1 MNLSVIFCLIS
12 AGLFAC
18 MGCIFLFLKEKG
30 AKYISGFNG
39 MSEDERKQY
48 DQKQMSIDQRN
59 ACFLW
64 SLIYLAGAIASYLLH
79 PYMVVIA
86 FLVWLFSF
94 CRDVHLDDEHA
105 FSKYRIKH
113 KE

>member
-1 MNLSVIFCLIS
+1 
-12 AGLFAC
+12 
-18 MGCIFLFLKEKG
+18 
-30 AKYISGFNG
+30 

-94 CRDVHLDDEHA
+94 CRDVHVDDERA
-105 FSKYRIKH
+105 FGKYR
-113 KE
+113 KEDK

>member
-1 MNLSVIFCLIS
+1 
-12 AGLFAC
+12 
-18 MGCIFLFLKEKG
+18 
-30 AKYISGFNG
+30 

-94 CRDVHLDDEHA
+94 AKMYMLMMSVHLA
-105 FSKYRIKH
+105 STVKKISKM
-113 KE
+113 